1 MELKGILINIGEIQ
15 TIKEF
20 VKREFVIETQEQ
32 YSQKIVLELQGLDR
46 IDLIDAYKLNDVVN
60 VSFNIKGKA
69 YQDKNGQTRYFNTLL
84 AWKIQK

>member
-1 MELKGILINIGEIQ
+1 MELKGVLIHIGEYQ
-15 TIKEF
+15 KVKDF

-32 YSQKIVLELQGLDR
+32 YPQKIVLELHQDR
-46 IDLIDAYKLNDVVN
+46 VALIDPYKLGDIVN
-60 VSFNIKGKA
+60 VSLNIRGKA